1 MNFILLQ
8 EKQYLYKIILNMEN
22 VKDVVNSEIK
32 KFVNDSLDKEVKK
45 ILHSSNSHTRDEMI
59 STIKN
64 ALESVVKVLWAKKDF
79 WKTDIK

>member
-1 MNFILLQ
+1 
-8 EKQYLYKIILNMEN
+8 MED
-22 VKDVVNSEIK
+22 VKDIVNSEIK

-45 ILHSSNSHTRDEMI
+45 ILHSSNSKTRDEMI
-59 STIKN
+59 GTIKN